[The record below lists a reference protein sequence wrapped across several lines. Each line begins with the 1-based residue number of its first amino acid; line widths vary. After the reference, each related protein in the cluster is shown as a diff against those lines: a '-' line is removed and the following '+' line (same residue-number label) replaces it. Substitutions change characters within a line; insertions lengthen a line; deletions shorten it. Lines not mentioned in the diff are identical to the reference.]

1 MIAKLTGVIDE
12 ILEDSIIIDIG
23 GIGYQVFI
31 TSKLKNLLKMGEKF
45 SLKISHIFKQENQFL
60 CGFQYEDEKNAFK
73 ILMEVPGIGIKS
85 AMGILSAISL
95 EELATSIATQD
106 SSILC
111 KVPGVGKKTAERIL
125 LELKDK
131 NISKIKDVYD
141 KSNENINDAVLG
153 LISLGYQKSVVQKT
167 IINVYKKLGINTP
180 TNELIVECLKEIN
193 Q

>member
-12 ILEDSIIIDIG
+12 ILEDSVIIDIG
-23 GIGYQVFI
+23 GIGYHVFI
-31 TSKLKNLLKMGEKF
+31 TSKLKNLLKMGEKI

>member
-1 MIAKLTGVIDE
+1 MIAKLTGIIDE
-12 ILEDSIIIDIG
+12 ILEDSVIIDIK

-31 TSKLKNLLKMGEKF
+31 TSKLKS
-45 SLKISHIFKQENQFL
+45 SLKIGEKLSLRVLHIFKQENQFL
-60 CGFQYEDEKNAFK
+60 CGFQYEDEKNTFK

-85 AMGILSAISL
+85 AMAILSVITL
-95 EELATSIATQD
+95 EELATAIATQD

-153 LISLGYQKSVVQKT
+153 LISLGYQKSIVQKT
-167 IINVYKKLGINTP
+167 IINVYKKLGTNTP

-193 Q
+193 K

>member
-12 ILEDSIIIDIG
+12 ILEDSVIIDIG
-23 GIGYQVFI
+23 GIGYHVFI
-31 TSKLKNLLKMGEKF
+31 TSKLKNLLKMGEKI

-73 ILMEVPGIGIKS
+73 ILMDVPGIGIKS